1 MLKSILD
8 THNVVIRI
16 CEPTRI
22 TSHSSTCN
30 DNIFTNISEGV
41 TTVSQPHL
49 SDHAA
54 QTFRLSVNMDNHTY
68 TRMQNIRIY
77 SENALMKFESIIMK
91 INWDEIYSYKTCQIN
106 EMWEYFFQQIKQAFE
121 ECFPFTEASKN
132 RSTKNTVMNDPNIKL
147 LKNQLDIYYLISR
160 YNANTVEMYK
170 KLKRQYDLTIS
181 KTKQAYYAEKIN
193 KSDNKSKS
201 TWHIVNTLLNKSS
214 AQSKMLVPSGDP
226 EETADRFNN
235 YFINAAPDLCKML
248 PVSNEGVNMQ
258 YLENSFYVFEVTTT
272 EIENVVK
279 HLKNTTT
286 CGHDGIPN
294 KIIKRSIKYIAE
306 PLRYI
311 INMSFIEGIFPDKL
325 KIAIIKPIY
334 KKGPIDEPDS
344 YRPISILSSF
354 SKIFEKLLANRLLSF
369 FKKFQVFNENQ
380 HGFLPSRGTETA
392 ILELTQSILI
402 ALEKGEIPIALFLD
416 LSKAFDCVEHERLL
430 TKLNYCGI
438 RNKQLDLLKSYLK
451 NRVQYVKIGTDDGYI
466 SKYLNTSMGVPQG
479 SILGPLLFILY
490 INDLPRVLPHNAN
503 TTIYADDTN
512 IVITATNEAAAM
524 QDCKH
529 SFKVVKNWCN
539 QNRLIINVNKTDCIF
554 FQTDRSV
561 RRAPR
566 SLTLE
571 DIELPMASSAKF
583 LGVYLDCKLKFKEHI
598 DYLTRRLCSVVFS
611 LNVMKHHVDIDT
623 LMVIYF
629 SNFQSLLSYGVIFWG
644 SSSQWNR
651 VFVIQ
656 KLALRTIYRMKLRDS
671 CRGLFRT
678 KKILTL
684 NGLFIYKSLLFL
696 HKHEKCYEN
705 YKSGNKTR
713 RMEPFLYPRHKL
725 SLLEN
730 SAMYMSMKLFNA
742 LPRRFQMIPDFRK
755 FKKLI
760 FDLLIRCEPYNTT
773 EFFEYCKREM

>member
-1 MLKSILD
+1 
-8 THNVVIRI
+8 
-16 CEPTRI
+16 
-22 TSHSSTCN
+22 
-30 DNIFTNISEGV
+30 
-41 TTVSQPHL
+41 
-49 SDHAA
+49 
-54 QTFRLSVNMDNHTY
+54 
-68 TRMQNIRIY
+68 
-77 SENALMKFESIIMK
+77 
-91 INWDEIYSYKTCQIN
+91 
-106 EMWEYFFQQIKQAFE
+106 
-121 ECFPFTEASKN
+121 
-132 RSTKNTVMNDPNIKL
+132 
-147 LKNQLDIYYLISR
+147 

-430 TKLNYCGI
+430 TKLNYCG
-438 RNKQLDLLKSYLK
+438 
-451 NRVQYVKIGTDDGYI
+451 
-466 SKYLNTSMGVPQG
+466 
-479 SILGPLLFILY
+479 
-490 INDLPRVLPHNAN
+490 
-503 TTIYADDTN
+503 
-512 IVITATNEAAAM
+512 
-524 QDCKH
+524 
-529 SFKVVKNWCN
+529 
-539 QNRLIINVNKTDCIF
+539 
-554 FQTDRSV
+554 
-561 RRAPR
+561 
-566 SLTLE
+566 
-571 DIELPMASSAKF
+571 
-583 LGVYLDCKLKFKEHI
+583 
-598 DYLTRRLCSVVFS
+598 
-611 LNVMKHHVDIDT
+611 
-623 LMVIYF
+623 
-629 SNFQSLLSYGVIFWG
+629 
-644 SSSQWNR
+644 
-651 VFVIQ
+651 
-656 KLALRTIYRMKLRDS
+656 
-671 CRGLFRT
+671 
-678 KKILTL
+678 
-684 NGLFIYKSLLFL
+684 
-696 HKHEKCYEN
+696 
-705 YKSGNKTR
+705 
-713 RMEPFLYPRHKL
+713 
-725 SLLEN
+725 
-730 SAMYMSMKLFNA
+730 
-742 LPRRFQMIPDFRK
+742 
-755 FKKLI
+755 
-760 FDLLIRCEPYNTT
+760 
-773 EFFEYCKREM
+773 